1 MKRTLS
7 IFAILFLFASTF
19 AQTVNIGSGSGIL
32 EYDGTGVT
40 LSRLNILHGT
50 YTRIVLSNVHGV
62 DAAHPVLIINSGGQV
77 ISNGSS
83 APDAGLELGGGLYLH
98 VSGTGTVGVTY
109 GFLLTGGPT
118 GSFNAHYGSSDIEID
133 HIECAGSGYGGLMF
147 RTYPSEGCQWSVS
160 GGWAIHNMI
169 IHDNY
174 IHDVS
179 GEGMY
184 LGQSHYGNVV
194 ANGYDPVN
202 NPLVQQGYACAG
214 GNESPIIGA
223 QIYHN
228 LVQHVGYDGIQLSG
242 CISGCSITQNIIQ
255 FFAEGQTDGQDGGI
269 TFNPGSVGTI
279 DRNWIEYAGSGPA
292 MGIMYQGQGDSY
304 LTNNVLVGSLSG
316 SGFNR
321 GIALLRNTIAN
332 VSGSTHQNIYIYN
345 NDILNFPIA
354 YSWFGDNGFSTKCYW
369 SNNLVVGPT
378 FYEVQNGS
386 ISNLQR
392 STYYETTSSV
402 AAKFTNFAG
411 HDFTLTTG
419 SPAIDAGTTYAAVT
433 TDYTG
438 TALTGTREI
447 GAFQFGTGPALPT
460 NRFILGFKI
469 IKGVAYFDW
478 QTQFEQNN
486 DHFEVELSEDGFN
499 WNTVG
504 VIESG
509 AAGGNSNIPIYYHY
523 KYTL

>member
-7 IFAILFLFASTF
+7 ILTILFLFASTF
-19 AQTVNIGSGSGIL
+19 AQTVNIGSGSGDL
-32 EYDGTGVT
+32 YYDGTGIT

-50 YTRIVLSNVHGV
+50 YNSITLVNVNGTPSV
-62 DAAHPVLIINSGGQV
+62 PVLVINSGGQV
-77 ISNGSS
+77 ISNGST
-83 APDAGLELGGGLYLH
+83 AADAGLDLSTCRYLH
-98 VSGTGTVGVTY
+98 VAGTGTIGVTY
-109 GFLLTGGPT
+109 GFKITGGPT
-118 GSFNAHYGSSDIEID
+118 SAFDAHYGTSDVEID
-133 HIECAGSGYGGLMF
+133 HLEIAGSLYGGLIF
-147 RTYPSEGCQWSVS
+147 RSYPSTGCQWSIS
-160 GGWAIHNMI
+160 GGWAIYNMI

-174 IHDVS
+174 IHDVP

-184 LGQSHYGNVV
+184 LGHSHYGNVS
-194 ANGYDPVN
+194 ANGYDPTN
-202 NPLVQQGYACAG
+202 NPLG
-214 GNESPIIGA
+214 GCSNSNESPIIGA

-242 CISGCSITQNIIQ
+242 CISGCSITQNIVQ
-255 FFAEGQTDGQDGGI
+255 YFAEGQQDGQDGGI
-269 TFNPGSVGTI
+269 TWNPGSVGTI
-279 DRNWIEYAGSGPA
+279 DRNWIEYTGSGPA
-292 MGIMYQGQGDSY
+292 MGIMFQGQGDTY
-304 LTNNVLVGSLSG
+304 VTNNVIIGSLTG
-316 SGFNR
+316 TGYNR

-354 YSWFGDNGFSTKCYW
+354 YSWFGDNGFSNKCFW

-392 STYYETTSSV
+392 STYYETTSSA

-411 HDFTLTTG
+411 HDFTLTVG

-438 TALTGTREI
+438 TALTGVREI

-469 IKGVAYFDW
+469 VKTVAYFDW
-478 QTQFEQNN
+478 QTEFEQNN
-486 DHFEVELSEDGFN
+486 KHFEVELSEDGKN

-504 VIESG
+504 IVNSE
-509 AAGGNSNIPIYYHY
+509 APDGNSNIPIYYHY
-523 KYTL
+523 IYRL